1 MTDENV
7 KEAVGILEKKE
18 ECVTKK
24 GDKYWKF
31 VINGLTYSLF
41 SDFEAG
47 SKVSTNEK
55 VKIVWTEKE
64 NPKNSESP
72 YRNLSAIFP
81 QSIDY
86 QKDSDKIV
94 AKVEHEVKSGT
105 DAEEVKD
112 SQELSTNES
121 IVRQVLYKVAAE
133 MLATS
138 STANEVNSYV
148 IELERGFYKRGF
160 NK

>member
-7 KEAVGILEKKE
+7 KEAVGIIEKKE

-41 SDFEAG
+41 SDLEAG

-64 NPKNSESP
+64 GTGPKGSIT

-81 QSIDY
+81 QSVDY
-86 QKDSDKIV
+86 QKDSDKTV
-94 AKVEHEVKSGT
+94 AKVENEVQ
-105 DAEEVKD
+105 AEEVKD

-133 MLATS
+133 MLATGA
-138 STANEVNSYV
+138 TASEVNSYV
-148 IELERGFYKRGF
+148 IELDRGFYKRGF

>member
-1 MTDENV
+1 MADENV
-7 KEAVGILEKKE
+7 KEAVGIIEKKE

-24 GDKYWKF
+24 KDKYWKF

-47 SKVSTNEK
+47 SKVNVKGK
-55 VKIVWTEKE
+55 VKLIWTEKE

-81 QSIDY
+81 QGVDY

-94 AKVEHEVKSGT
+94 AKVENEVQ
-105 DAEEVKD
+105 AEEVKD

-133 MLATS
+133 MLATGA
-138 STANEVNSYV
+138 TANEVNSYV
-148 IELERGFYKRGF
+148 IELDRGFYKRGF

>member
-7 KEAVGILEKKE
+7 KEAVGIIEKKE

-64 NPKNSESP
+64 GTGPKGP
-72 YRNLSAIFP
+72 ITYRNLSAIFP

-86 QKDSDKIV
+86 QKDSDKTV
-94 AKVEHEVKSGT
+94 AKVEHEVQ
-105 DAEEVKD
+105 AEEVKD

-133 MLATS
+133 MLATGA
-138 STANEVNSYV
+138 TANEVNSYV